1 LTGYT
6 ELVTVRGI
14 SKRFYG
20 TQALD
25 EVSIAFRSG
34 QVHAL
39 IGENGAGKST
49 LIKILGGVHQPD
61 SGSAEID
68 GRSIDFSGPR
78 DALEAGIVVIPQEM
92 RVVMAQTVAENVLLG
107 KIPTKKTMG
116 FLPVIDRRSMRE
128 TTQEL
133 LGRFDLNVD
142 PDTTLDRLSFA
153 ERQLIMIARAL
164 NHDARLLILDEPT
177 AALETRE
184 VERLFD
190 FIERLK
196 SHNVAIVFVSH
207 RLDEV
212 ERIADECTIL
222 RDGRVVEHR
231 VAGVPQRSEMIR
243 LMTGRDLEE
252 LHHSEF
258 RQKSTPILEIEY
270 GENASGSRETVT
282 VHSGEILGLAGLLG
296 GGMTEFLSHIFGAK
310 SGETR
315 LRLKGQE
322 VTIKSPND
330 AIRLGIGLVPS
341 ERSHGLI
348 FGLTVRENIV
358 LPNIDKF
365 AKYGTLNRKKI
376 DAFVEELI
384 AALDIRPN
392 DPHKEVRELSGGNQQ
407 KVIFARW
414 LAGHSDVLLLDE
426 PTHGIDVGAKAL
438 VHKLMNDF
446 ADDGRGIVFASS
458 EMTEVLSISDTVMAM
473 RTGEFVGRFSR
484 EGEYNEKVLRDAL
497 GG

>member
-1 LTGYT
+1 MAPNE
-6 ELVTVRGI
+6 ELLTVRNM

-25 EVSIAFRSG
+25 DVSISFHAG
-34 QVHAL
+34 KVHAL

-49 LIKILGGVHQPD
+49 LIKILGGVHKPD
-61 SGSAEID
+61 SGVAEIA
-68 GRSIDFSGPR
+68 GQVLEFAGPS
-78 DALEAGIVVIPQEM
+78 DALAAGIVVIPQEM

-107 KIPTKKTMG
+107 KLPSKKVFG
-116 FLPVIDRRSMRE
+116 LVPAIDRRRMRE
-128 TTQEL
+128 LTGEL
-133 LGRFDLNVD
+133 LGSFDLDVD
-142 PDTTLDRLSFA
+142 PEVTLDRLSFA

-190 FIERLK
+190 FINRLK
-196 SHNVAIVFVSH
+196 SHDVAIVFISH

-212 ERIADECTIL
+212 EKIADECTIL
-222 RDGRVVEHR
+222 RDGRVVEHS
-231 VAGVPQRSEMIR
+231 AEGVPDRAEMTQ
-243 LMTGRDLEE
+243 LMTGRDIEE

-258 RQKSTPILEIEY
+258 REKSEPLLEIDHR
-270 GENASGSRETVT
+270 GNGSDQTENVT
-282 VHSGEILGLAGLLG
+282 VRSGEILGLAGLLG
-296 GGMTEFLSHIFGAK
+296 GGMTEFLDHLFGA
-310 SGETR
+310 GD
-315 LRLKGQE
+315 E
-322 VTIKSPND
+322 VTRMKIKGKDVALKSPQDAIKS
-330 AIRLGIGLVPS
+330 GIGLVPS
-341 ERSHGLI
+341 ERSQGLI

-365 AKYGTLNRKKI
+365 SKNGTLSRKAI
-376 DAFVEELI
+376 DDFVVGLI
-384 AALDIRPN
+384 DALDIRPN

-414 LAGHSDVLLLDE
+414 LAGHADLLLLDE

-446 ADDGRGIVFASS
+446 ADDGNGIVFASS

-473 RTGEFVGRFSR
+473 RAGEFVGRYSR
-484 EGEYNEKVLRDAL
+484 DGEYNERALRDAL